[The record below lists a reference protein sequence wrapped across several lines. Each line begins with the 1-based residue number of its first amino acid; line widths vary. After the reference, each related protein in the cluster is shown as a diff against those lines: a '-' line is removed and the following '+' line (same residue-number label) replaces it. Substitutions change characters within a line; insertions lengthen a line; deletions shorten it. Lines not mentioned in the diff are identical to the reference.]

1 MFVYTKTPTI
11 VVIDGV
17 LSPEECNDIIEYSED
32 KLERSKVAKKGGGDA
47 EDVDR
52 TSSGLFVRHEEF
64 PELCKRLSEIAN
76 LPLTNAESLNVL
88 KYQEGQEYKPHRD
101 AFDEDRHKI
110 NGGQRVLTCI
120 VYLNNASG
128 GGTAFPAL
136 NMIVGSIAG
145 RLLMF
150 ENVDGDLNPHE
161 LSLHQGLP
169 PHEGEKWVTTLW
181 FRENKVS

>member
-76 LPLTNAESLNVL
+76 LPLTNAEPLNVL
-88 KYQEGQEYKPHRD
+88 KYQKCQESVSYTH
-101 AFDEDRHKI
+101 
-110 NGGQRVLTCI
+110 LT
-120 VYLNNASG
+120 
-128 GGTAFPAL
+128 
-136 NMIVGSIAG
+136 
-145 RLLMF
+145 
-150 ENVDGDLNPHE
+150 
-161 LSLHQGLP
+161 LP
-169 PHEGEKWVTTLW
+169 TN
-181 FRENKVS
+181 REV